1 MRTNGVI
8 QLAPLA
14 RILLAMAI
22 GIWLGERFAND
33 AAVWVWAVVLFIL
46 ITAAVFLKGPKTVST
61 LILLISIAFGGL
73 VFAVDNRIST
83 VSLPLKGV
91 ECHSIVSSRITEK
104 GKTARCDLIITEING
119 IILRKPA
126 KVKASFLKDQNN
138 LWQKLQPGMG
148 VKHFSILKEP
158 ENFYNDSHFNYERWL
173 KCHGYKAETF
183 IGINRWS
190 LCNVSANNLPFTERV
205 RIRLLMKID
214 KFWKHYL
221 QPMEELGT
229 DHNKGIAIVA
239 AMTLGDKS
247 MINKKMKEDFSTAG
261 ASHILALSGLHLGII
276 YWILTIFLGRKNRR
290 NIIQQTIILMFI
302 WTYVIMAGMPTSIIR
317 AATMLTI
324 YTLAGI
330 TNRDKMSLNALALT
344 AIIMLATNPLSLW
357 DTGFQLSFMA
367 MFGILTIN
375 KNLYRALSPKTI
387 IGKWLWA
394 NIAIS
399 ISAQIATAPLAAYYF
414 GRISCY
420 FILVNIIVIPLA
432 TIIVAG
438 TITAWLATLIY
449 SSFAILFYGVSEVA
463 QFMYSYVYWTSS
475 LHGASI
481 EDINIQSWQVVLY
494 YQLMIIT
501 LFVVN
506 RKKFR

>member
-1 MRTNGVI
+1 
-8 QLAPLA
+8 
-14 RILLAMAI
+14 
-22 GIWLGERFAND
+22 
-33 AAVWVWAVVLFIL
+33 
-46 ITAAVFLKGPKTVST
+46 
-61 LILLISIAFGGL
+61 
-73 VFAVDNRIST
+73 
-83 VSLPLKGV
+83 
-91 ECHSIVSSRITEK
+91 
-104 GKTARCDLIITEING
+104 
-119 IILRKPA
+119 
-126 KVKASFLKDQNN
+126 
-138 LWQKLQPGMG
+138 MG